1 MFDFRYHALSLAA
14 VLIALTLGI
23 LLGVAIGDA
32 GLVSSAEQ
40 NLRDQLRSNLK
51 TSQDQTRQL
60 QAQLALRSAFESD
73 VYPLLVGG
81 KLNGKRIGLLFIG
94 QPTDATNRLVRSALD
109 GTGGQLVVVG
119 VVRDPPDL
127 PALGSLAAPGRYGT
141 LASDATLLRP
151 FAVRM
156 GKQLALGGRLVGRVQ
171 GTLLSSYNGSLQP
184 LDGVVLVRSRPT
196 LSAAEAKIADTFEQG
211 LASGL
216 SSSGVPVVG
225 AETSATNPSN
235 VSWFRSQNLSSVDNL
250 DDLAGRTALV
260 FALVGAHG
268 AFGTK
273 STAETLLPQQASA
286 PAGAAPAAQS
296 AAPRP

>member
-40 NLRDQLRSNLK
+40 NLRDLQQSKLK
-51 TSQDQTRQL
+51 SSQDQASQL
-60 QAQLALRSAFESD
+60 QRQLALRAAYESD
-73 VYPLLVGG
+73 VYPQLVGG

-94 QPTDATNRLVRSALD
+94 EPTDTTNRLVRSALD
-109 GTGGQLVVVG
+109 GSGGQLVVVA

-127 PALGSLAAPGRYGT
+127 SALGALAAPGRYGA
-141 LASDATLLRP
+141 LGSDPTLLRP

-196 LSAAEAKIADTFEQG
+196 LSAADAKTADTFEQG

-225 AETSATNPSN
+225 GETSATNPSN
-235 VSWFRSQNLSSVDNL
+235 VPWYRSQNLSSVDDL
-250 DDLAGRTALV
+250 DDIAGRTALV
-260 FALVGAHG
+260 FALSGAHG

-273 STAETLLPQQASA
+273 STAETLLPQAGA
-286 PAGAAPAAQS
+286 TGTGAAPAAQS
-296 AAPRP
+296 ARHP